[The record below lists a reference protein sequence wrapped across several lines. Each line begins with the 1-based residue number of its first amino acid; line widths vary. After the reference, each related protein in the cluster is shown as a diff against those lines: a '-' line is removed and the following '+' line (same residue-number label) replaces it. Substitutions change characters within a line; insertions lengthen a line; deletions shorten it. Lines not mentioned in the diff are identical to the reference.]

1 MAAMR
6 SFDAAADS
14 FSPEPA
20 PRAVPALTGIGFR
33 EIRRSITI
41 HLVLFTRIA
50 IAWMSWAL
58 TRKRGDWQ
66 SAVSEGVV
74 RAFEIL
80 GPTFVK
86 IGQLIA
92 SSPGVFPAPLAQA
105 CQRCLD
111 EVPPFPVEQVHE
123 ILVADLGRPTSEL
136 FAEFDETPL
145 SAASI
150 AQVHGCVLLD
160 GRQAVVK
167 VQRPDIRDRMTV
179 DLRIAYRLALIL
191 ERCSDVFRIAN
202 ATGLVRDLH
211 AVTFEELDAERE
223 AQRQSRFRAA
233 LGALGGNKWVTA
245 PEVYQDYCGPRV
257 ICMERMYGVALDDF
271 EAVRDR
277 EVDGE
282 LLIRRLVKAW
292 LEGVAVHG
300 AFHGDVHAGNLLLL
314 DDGRIAFLD
323 FGIMGELTE
332 QWRSLVRDLFVTT
345 ALDGDFSRLITQL
358 RELGVLNAV
367 TGTDAMAGAQL
378 QLLFMPMLASGIG
391 QISLGQLFKTVVQ
404 MARQHQGASP
414 QELILVGKQLA
425 YFERYAKELAPNWVL
440 AQDLFLISDIFPEA
454 VARRVAELKLTLP
467 AD

>member
-1 MAAMR
+1 MTPTR
-6 SFDAAADS
+6 LPDALAGS
-14 FSPEPA
+14 GSPETV
-20 PRAVPALTGIGFR
+20 RRDVPPLTGIGLG

-41 HLVLFTRIA
+41 HRVLFTRIA
-50 IAWMSWAL
+50 VALMCWAF
-58 TRKRGDWQ
+58 TRKSGGWQ
-66 SAVSEGVV
+66 SAISEGVV
-74 RAFEIL
+74 RAFEAL

-92 SSPGVFPAPLAQA
+92 SSSGMFPAPLIQA

-111 EVPPFPVEQVHE
+111 DVPPFPVEQVHR

-150 AQVHGCVLLD
+150 AQVHSCVLLD

-179 DLRIAYRLALIL
+179 DLRIAYRLARIL
-191 ERCSDVFRIAN
+191 ERCSDVFTIAN

-245 PEVYQDYCGPRV
+245 PEVYHDYCGPRV
-257 ICMERMYGVALDDF
+257 ICMERMYGIPLDDF
-271 EAVRDR
+271 EKVRAR
-277 EVDGE
+277 GVDEE
-282 LLIRRLVKAW
+282 LVVRRLVKAW
-292 LEGVAVHG
+292 LEGVVVHG

-314 DDGRIAFLD
+314 DDGRVAFLD
-323 FGIMGELTE
+323 FGIMGELSE
-332 QWRSLVRDLFVTT
+332 EWRALVRDLFVTA
-345 ALDGDFSRLITQL
+345 ALDGDFPRLIGRL

-367 TGTDAMAGAQL
+367 TGTDAMAGAHL
-378 QLLFMPMLASGIG
+378 QMMFAPMLAAGIG
-391 QISLGQLFKTVVQ
+391 QVSLGHLFKTVVR
-404 MARQHQGASP
+404 MARQHEGASP
-414 QELILVGKQLA
+414 QELLLVGKQLA

-440 AQDLFLISDIFPEA
+440 AQDLFLLRDILPEE
-454 VARRVAELKLTLP
+454 VARRVTELNLVLP